1 VRTQDR
7 KVGRP
12 SAADKD
18 REQIEEIFERHAD
31 GEALKDICRKLGIK
45 PAAFR
50 TRVRKDSALSEEW
63 EAVRREYVHSLF
75 DELASV
81 TRQLRDA
88 EFGGEDSAKVNALR
102 AAQDG
107 LKHIT
112 ARLNPSAYG
121 EQKAGAAVPT
131 IIINTTLPIGPG
143 DKAPLIVDGD
153 FTIEVPRSLAKP
165 SG

>member
-1 VRTQDR
+1 VRTPER

-12 SAADKD
+12 SAADRD
-18 REQIEEIFERHAD
+18 REQIEEIFERHAN
-31 GEALKDICRKLGIK
+31 GEPLTDICKRLGIK
-45 PAAFR
+45 PASFR
-50 TRVRKDSALSEEW
+50 TRVRKDPALQEEW
-63 EAVRREYVHSLF
+63 DAVRKEYVHSLF
-75 DELASV
+75 DELARI
-81 TRQLRDA
+81 TRELAAA
-88 EFGGEDSAKVNALR
+88 EFGREDSAKVNALR